1 MTAPWTLTASA
12 LAREI
17 AQGALSA
24 REAVEAVLGRLD
36 AVNPTLNAVVQRM
49 DAEALAAADAVDA
62 ARARGT
68 ALGPLAGVPVTVKV
82 NVDQAGFAT
91 TNGLR
96 LQAGLVA
103 EVDNPVV
110 ANLRKA
116 GAVIVGRTNAPAF
129 SLRWFTRNG
138 LHGATLNPRDTG
150 LTPGGSSGGAGSA
163 VAAGIGPLAH
173 GTDIAGSIRYP
184 AYACGVHG
192 LRPSLGRVPA
202 MNFTTPDRLIGGQL
216 MAVSGP
222 LARSVAD
229 LRLGL
234 EAMAAPD
241 PRDPWFQ
248 AMPLQG
254 AAVPRRVAVMEAPD
268 GLEVAEPVRAALRA
282 AAARLAE
289 AGYEV
294 DAPPTPPLREA
305 MELQLRLWMAETQLA
320 IGAKLQEEGDPDA
333 LFVAAQLGRHVPPL
347 TVETLM
353 QTLQARARLVRLWRE
368 FLAAW
373 PLVLCPVSGAEPFA
387 DHSDVASPAA
397 FDAVLEA
404 QMPMIAPPLMG
415 LPGIAVASP
424 GTDGPPMGV
433 QLLADQFREDLLL
446 DAAEILAPDPVPL
459 AMV

>member
-12 LAREI
+12 LARGI
-17 AQGALSA
+17 ADGHLSA
-24 REAVEAVLGRLD
+24 REAVGSVLGRLE
-36 AVNPTLNAVVQRM
+36 AVNPELNAVVQRM
-49 DAEALAAADAVDA
+49 DDEALAAADAVDA
-62 ARARGT
+62 ARARGE

-91 TNGLR
+91 TNGVG

-103 EVDNPVV
+103 RVDNPVV

-129 SLRWFTRNG
+129 SLRWFTRCT
-138 LHGATLNPRDTG
+138 LHGATRNPRDMG

-202 MNFTTPDRLIGGQL
+202 TNFTSGDRLIGGQL

-222 LARSVAD
+222 LARCVAD

-241 PRDPWFQ
+241 PRDPWYQ
-248 AMPLQG
+248 AMPLRGQP
-254 AAVPRRVAVMEAPD
+254 VPRRVAVLEAPD
-268 GLEVAEPVRAALRA
+268 GLMVAEPVRAAIRD

-294 DAPPTPPLREA
+294 DAPPAPPLRAA
-305 MELQLRLWMAETQLA
+305 MELQLRLWMAETKLA
-320 IGAKLQEEGDPDA
+320 IGSKLEEEGDADA
-333 LFVAAQLGRHVPPL
+333 IFVAAQIARHVPPL
-347 TVETLM
+347 TVESLM
-353 QTLQARARLVRLWRE
+353 QALQERARLVRLWRQ
-368 FLAAW
+368 FLAQW
-373 PLVLCPVSGAEPFA
+373 PLVLCPVSGQAPFA
-387 DHSDVASPAA
+387 DHSDVASPEA

-415 LPGIAVASP
+415 LPGIAVAGSAR
-424 GTDGPPMGV
+424 PPMGV
-433 QLLADQFREDLLL
+433 QILADHFREYLLL
-446 DAAEILAPDPVPL
+446 EAAEILAPDPMPL